1 MITPTLR
8 TVASVM
14 NEPVWGAYLGGLNHG
29 PRVPELLVHPLRHK
43 RWIYV
48 GVYAPDMVFGAA
60 VVSLGFATNVF
71 AYIGSVDSRGVR
83 TWSSVGA
90 PWSADVTRSHAR
102 WGKSLQIALPTQT
115 HHGHIRGSFRASET
129 PVEIDLSL
137 ERMYTDRETAVTCIA
152 PVDDRTHR
160 WVLTTKDNT
169 LTAQGTILWG
179 TSQHTFAA
187 PAISDITDGYPP
199 RTTVWHWL
207 SLAGKCT
214 EGRTIGINLCALHN
228 DSDRARENVLWVDGA
243 AIALGQVKFSFDATR
258 RDSAPWTIVGDGINL
273 RFEPSGMRQG
283 DENLLLVVSRF
294 VQPFGRFFGTVTVNE
309 TTVRLDG
316 VTGVV
321 EDHYAMW

>member
-1 MITPTLR
+1 
-8 TVASVM
+8 
-14 NEPVWGAYLGGLNHG
+14 VWGAYLGGLING
-29 PRVPELLVHPLRHK
+29 PQVPDLLISPLRHK

-48 GVYAPDMVFGAA
+48 GVYAPEMVFGAA
-60 VVSLGFATNVF
+60 VVNLGYAANVF
-71 AYIGSVDSRGVR
+71 AYIGSVDSRGIR

-90 PWSADVTRSHAR
+90 PWSADVTRDHAR
-102 WGKSLQIALPTQT
+102 WGKQLQIELPTRT
-115 HHGHIRGSFRASET
+115 RHGHVHGSLRSSGA

-137 ERMYTDRETAVTCIA
+137 QPTYTDRETAVTCVA

-169 LTAQGTILWG
+169 LAAQGTIRWG

-187 PAISDITDGYPP
+187 PAIFDITDGYPP

-214 EGRTIGINLCALHN
+214 KGRTVGINLCSLHN
-228 DSDRARENVLWVDGA
+228 DSDRARENVLWVDGN
-243 AIALGQVKFSFDATR
+243 AIALGAVKFLFDATR
-258 RDSAPWTIVGDGINL
+258 RDSTPWTIVGEGIDL
-273 RFEPSGMRQG
+273 RFEPSGLREG
-283 DENLLLVVSRF
+283 NENLLVVVSRF
-294 VQPFGRFFGTVTVNE
+294 VQPFGRFFGTVTANG
-309 TTVRLDG
+309 TTLRLDG